1 MIHKLYLCYTVKIVL
16 LYEILK
22 YFIFFSLLTKN
33 SINKK

>member
-16 LYEILK
+16 PYEILK